1 MKRRSRKA
9 RREESLSVDIQE
21 EIAYLRQRLSVAGD
35 MLAEELADFPEAR
48 MDFCQDEPVWARWSA
63 EVQLRHI
70 ACVPCRWL
78 LGIFRK
84 SLLAQGYQLPDVDM
98 KTIADRGGRHV
109 PPEICPDRASLIA
122 HSREMYDFCIE
133 ILGRETPESLRTL
146 QCIRLVDTEVWRED
160 SPERPI
166 DLWRMLAELHPYGV
180 HEDPDK
186 PGHFP
191 MELIAA
197 IRQIYWEFLAHLR
210 SIQRLKGLL
219 RLSASVALPKEGYL
233 IISKFHD

>member
-1 MKRRSRKA
+1 
-9 RREESLSVDIQE
+9 
-21 EIAYLRQRLSVAGD
+21 
-35 MLAEELADFPEAR
+35 
-48 MDFCQDEPVWARWSA
+48 
-63 EVQLRHI
+63 
-70 ACVPCRWL
+70 
-78 LGIFRK
+78 
-84 SLLAQGYQLPDVDM
+84 
-98 KTIADRGGRHV
+98 
-109 PPEICPDRASLIA
+109 
-122 HSREMYDFCIE
+122 
-133 ILGRETPESLRTL
+133 
-146 QCIRLVDTEVWRED
+146 VDTEVWRED

-191 MELIAA
+191 MELIAV

>member
-1 MKRRSRKA
+1 M
-9 RREESLSVDIQE
+9 SVDIQE

-122 HSREMYDFCIE
+122 HTREMYDFA
-133 ILGRETPESLRTL
+133 LKYWAARPRSLYALSSVSGWWTLKAGARTPPSDPLICGGCWPSYIRTGFMRTR
-146 QCIRLVDTEVWRED
+146 INPV
-160 SPERPI
+160 I
-166 DLWRMLAELHPYGV
+166 
-180 HEDPDK
+180 
-186 PGHFP
+186 FP
-191 MELIAA
+191 
-197 IRQIYWEFLAHLR
+197 WN
-210 SIQRLKGLL
+210 
-219 RLSASVALPKEGYL
+219 LSR
-233 IISKFHD
+233 